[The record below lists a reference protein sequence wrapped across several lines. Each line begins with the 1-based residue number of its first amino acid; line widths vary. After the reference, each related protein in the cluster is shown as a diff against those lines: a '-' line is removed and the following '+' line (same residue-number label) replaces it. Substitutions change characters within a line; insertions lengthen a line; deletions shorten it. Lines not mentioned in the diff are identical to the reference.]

1 MFLLS
6 GSGQSCTLR
15 WPKVLECSEL
25 TKKCLKFF
33 KTSKD
38 SKVLLTVSPQNHQT
52 YWKINTAFT
61 CIWFLGSSPKTC
73 LRWGLDLHA
82 KVDQKRSM
90 MEFCTQLWIW
100 GTSKINV
107 RVLYVKG
114 NRWEILWVSFLHPGV
129 VLWKSDIMFDI
140 IAFSGKSC
148 TASFCRFLA
157 VKRRRWERP
166 LFLMEQQERDVWQQ
180 ETYIV
185 QITSL
190 QHNFTQ
196 ESKFFCWDPRR
207 LWMPRNGRSRTEVW
221 RILQVLWV
229 KFALDTLQGTNISPQ
244 K

>member
-90 MEFCTQLWIW
+90 MEFCTQLWISW
-100 GTSKINV
+100 TSKTNV

-114 NRWEILWVSFLHPGV
+114 NRWEILWVSFLHPRV

-148 TASFCRFLA
+148 TASFVASWLSKGGDGKGLCFWWSSRNA
-157 VKRRRWERP
+157 TCGSKRLT
-166 LFLMEQQERDVWQQ
+166 LFR
-180 ETYIV
+180 
-185 QITSL
+185 
-190 QHNFTQ
+190 
-196 ESKFFCWDPRR
+196 
-207 LWMPRNGRSRTEVW
+207 
-221 RILQVLWV
+221 
-229 KFALDTLQGTNISPQ
+229 
-244 K
+244 